1 MLPQPLPAP
10 VAGARAHGRRARE
23 RYIQAR
29 RHAALPPPLPVPV
42 AGGTHCTRS
51 RTLDPRV
58 RGLCLGTSFSSM
70 PGCRPHSHVLPTTLT
85 HTLQDRSRRACL
97 RVQCPSTSARDA
109 PVAAAHARR
118 RSPCSQQACSRAL
131 CPSTSARGAP
141 VAAARTH
148 RRSPCSQQACSRAL
162 CPSTSARGAPV
173 AAART
178 RRRSPRSRQA
188 CSRALCPST
197 SARGAPAAAARAHRR
212 QDALHAFSHTRSS
225 RARTLPWYVILI
237 HAWLSPALTRAP
249 HHAHTHPPGPL
260 AVGMLESAMSKHIGT
275 RRSRRRCPR
284 PSQEPALAAGMLESA
299 TSKHVGMQRSRRH
312 SSRTPARRRHAL
324 HAFSHTTSLRAR
336 TLPWYVIL
344 VHA

>member
-1 MLPQPLPAP
+1 MSCQC
-10 VAGARAHGRRARE
+10 GSCRIAR
-23 RYIQAR
+23 
-29 RHAALPPPLPVPV
+29 V
-42 AGGTHCTRS
+42 S
-51 RTLDPRV
+51 
-58 RGLCLGTSFSSM
+58 
-70 PGCRPHSHVLPTTLT
+70 
-85 HTLQDRSRRACL
+85 
-97 RVQCPSTSARDA
+97 
-109 PVAAAHARR
+109 ARR
-118 RSPCSQQACSRAL
+118 RHHALGYPQTPPHRASREWPYQCAPLPPHFPGGGRLHATAATACA
-131 CPSTSARGAP
+131 
-141 VAAARTH
+141 H
-148 RRSPCSQQACSRAL
+148 RRSPC
-162 CPSTSARGAPV
+162 
-173 AAART
+173 
-178 RRRSPRSRQA
+178 SRQA

-197 SARGAPAAAARAHRR
+197 SAHGAPATAARAHRR
-212 QDALHAFSHTRSS
+212 QDALHAFSHTRSL
-225 RARTLPWYVILI
+225 RVRTLPWYVILI

-324 HAFSHTTSLRAR
+324 HAFSHTTSLRVR

>member
-10 VAGARAHGRRARE
+10 ITGARAHGRHARE
-23 RYIQAR
+23 RYIQACQ
-29 RHAALPPPLPVPV
+29 HVALPPPLPVPV
-42 AGGTHCTRS
+42 TGGTHCTRS

-70 PGCRPHSHVLPTTLT
+70 PGCHPHSHVLPTTLT
-85 HTLQDRSRRACL
+85 HTLQDRSRRACS
-97 RVQCPSTSARDA
+97 RVQCPSTSARD
-109 PVAAAHARR
+109 
-118 RSPCSQQACSRAL
+118 
-131 CPSTSARGAP
+131 AP

-162 CPSTSARGAPV
+162 CPSTSACG
-173 AAART
+173 
-178 RRRSPRSRQA
+178 
-188 CSRALCPST
+188 T
-197 SARGAPAAAARAHRR
+197 SAAAAHARR
-212 QDALHAFSHTRSS
+212 RRDALHAFSHTRSS
-225 RARTLPWYVILI
+225 RAWTLPWYVILV
-237 HAWLSPALTRAP
+237 HAWLSPTLTRAP
-249 HHAHTHPPGPL
+249 HHTHTHPPGPL